1 MGGWSIFCAMRYK
14 KTKNPTTTLEVS
26 GAKQRYCTWSL
37 HTAPLRGGQSTQVT
51 HKSHLTDSPY
61 VRYQLVPLG
70 EWARAPV
77 ACFCSPLCCSTG
89 LNKALPDLLLWAL
102 ISFQWLESL
111 RIQVGSILGSTL
123 WDTCGALCPLT
134 GKGSRHLWD
143 HQMQLPSGW
152 QAATWNSC
160 FKITTFGNSAFL
172 APEGLVSLFR
182 KGFPLIVSPFSL
194 TTFPFPFASPDF
206 SLLLLSLAS
215 PTSVLSFCESG
226 LDITRLSEEM
236 NRCTEKPV
244 NYEKV
249 QDLTQEKD
257 GNSAVFLS
265 WVSEPF
271 RRDTNT
277 DPESAETSSL
287 LAMCFISHYAPD
299 IREKIAKAWG

>member
-1 MGGWSIFCAMRYK
+1 MVVLCGIPVGPFVHSLGKDLGTFGI
-14 KTKNPTTTLEVS
+14 TKCSFPV
-26 GAKQRYCTWSL
+26 GDKQPPET
-37 HTAPLRGGQSTQVT
+37 
-51 HKSHLTDSPY
+51 
-61 VRYQLVPLG
+61 
-70 EWARAPV
+70 
-77 ACFCSPLCCSTG
+77 
-89 LNKALPDLLLWAL
+89 
-102 ISFQWLESL
+102 
-111 RIQVGSILGSTL
+111 
-123 WDTCGALCPLT
+123 
-134 GKGSRHLWD
+134 
-143 HQMQLPSGW
+143 
-152 QAATWNSC
+152 C

-194 TTFPFPFASPDF
+194 TTFPFPFASLYF

-299 IREKIAKAWG
+299 IREKIAKA